1 MTAKP
6 EQEAGAEGA
15 RLKMPGHAAFY
26 TTKTQQRMLAMLK
39 ADLGAEMWEALNDP
53 AVTEVSANSDGSVW
67 VDRVGQGRVC
77 LLKNVPPERIYSIL
91 TIVADAK
98 GEQIGD
104 ENPSFDALVPGLMFR
119 FIGTLPPLTPAPSFT
134 IRKKPSRIITLDEYE
149 ASRIITPA
157 QKAALLRCAVE
168 RENIV
173 VAGGT
178 GSGKTTFGNAMLL
191 AMASTGHRIVT
202 IEDTPELQNPAEDQ
216 ESLYT
221 VPGVR
226 TMQDCLKMALRMHPD
241 RIVFG
246 EVRGAEVRDMLMAWN
261 TGHRGGFCTVHADS
275 ALDALYR
282 IEEMLETI
290 PNYQPRPKSIARTVN
305 VIAFITATNDR
316 ETYPAGRYV
325 RELVK
330 VKGWSPERGYEL
342 ESIA

>member
-1 MTAKP
+1 MTSNNLKA
-6 EQEAGAEGA
+6 AGDA

-39 ADLGAEMWEALNDP
+39 TDLGPEMWEALNDP

-67 VDRVGQGRVC
+67 VDRVGQGRVRI
-77 LLKNVPPERIYSIL
+77 LQGVPPERIYSIL

-104 ENPSFDALVPGLMFR
+104 DNPSFDALVPGLMFR

-134 IRKKPSRIITLDEYE
+134 IRKKPTRIITLDEYE
-149 ASRIITPA
+149 ASGIITAA
-157 QKAALLRCAVE
+157 QKAALQRCAAD

-178 GSGKTTFGNAMLL
+178 SSGKTTFGNAMLL
-191 AMASTGHRIVT
+191 EMAKTGHRIVT

-221 VPGVR
+221 VAGVR

-246 EVRGAEVRDMLMAWN
+246 EVRGAEVRDMTMAWN
-261 TGHRGGFCTVHADS
+261 TGHRGGFCTAHADS

-290 PNYQPRPKSIARTVN
+290 PNYQPRPRSIARTVN
-305 VIAFITATNDR
+305 IIAFITATNDR
-316 ETYPAGRYV
+316 ETYPAGRYL
-325 RELVK
+325 RELVR
-330 VKGWSPERGYEL
+330 VKGWSEETGYQL
-342 ESIA
+342 EQIA